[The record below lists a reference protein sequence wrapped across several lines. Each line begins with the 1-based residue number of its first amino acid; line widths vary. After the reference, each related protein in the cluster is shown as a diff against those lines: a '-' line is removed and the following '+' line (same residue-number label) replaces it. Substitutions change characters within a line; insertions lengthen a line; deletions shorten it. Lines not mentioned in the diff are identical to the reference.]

1 MRLARAKRV
10 FYFMKRELWLHIGL
24 YLAVGVDVL
33 DDPRS
38 LRSQNEPP
46 SVAEMLGLRE
56 PSPVEKVP
64 RNEADEVKI
73 NKI

>member
-24 YLAVGVDVL
+24 YLFGRGD
-33 DDPRS
+33 
-38 LRSQNEPP
+38 LRSPAISVTAARS
-46 SVAEMLGLRE
+46 SVAQKRDLQK